1 MTPLPATVPLRPRQD
16 GWTEPRQRAFLE
28 ALGDCASVVEAARRV
43 GMSHASAY
51 RLRRHPLAADF
62 RRCWDEQL
70 AGMWQRAEQT
80 ALDRMMNG
88 TVETLVR
95 NGEEVMRR
103 AKPCSDSFLLAMLR
117 QQLRRAELAL
127 AEAEAQRAAAQA
139 RESDALLAL
148 HGRMASL
155 PDAVGWD
162 APEVTADT
170 VDSAPPPVVPEIVL
184 APANGRIWLGG
195 RAPRL
200 RPARVAAA
208 VVAPAVAAP
217 PVDPAAADAR
227 AALAASLDEFDW
239 RKYKERAAGRD
250 LPGGTRR
257 EDGAD
262 RRRDGPRV
270 SRTWD

>member
-1 MTPLPATVPLRPRQD
+1 M
-16 GWTEPRQRAFLE
+16 
-28 ALGDCASVVEAARRV
+28 SVAA
-43 GMSHASAY
+43 AY

-70 AGMWQRAEQT
+70 AGVWQRAEQT

-127 AEAEAQRAAAQA
+127 AAAESERAQGWSRREPPPTPEALET
-139 RESDALLAL
+139 EALLAL

-162 APEVTADT
+162 APEVTAET
-170 VDSAPPPVVPEIVL
+170 VDSAPPPVVPAVVL
-184 APANGRIWLGG
+184 APANGRIRLGG

-200 RPARVAAA
+200 RPVRVAA
-208 VVAPAVAAP
+208 VEAPAGAAP
-217 PVDPAAADAR
+217 PVDPAAAEAAEAR
-227 AALAASLDEFDW
+227 AALAESLDEFDW
-239 RKYKERAAGRD
+239 RKYRERAAARD
-250 LPGGTRR
+250 LPGGTQR